1 MSSAQAGGSVILM
14 PLDGSEMS
22 EFALPYAAEVATALG
37 AEPVVARIV
46 ERTHWSGAGSGYLVA
61 PQMYADLLA
70 IAEADAQKETQ
81 RAVARFSARGLAA
94 RRVVEY
100 AISPAQLVEISERE
114 HASFV
119 VMATHGRS
127 GMARATL
134 GSVADHVTRHG
145 YCPTLLVRARGRLP
159 EHPALADALL
169 PLDGS
174 AMSEVALPT
183 LARLAGKLV
192 QRVTLLRVIEP
203 DARSG
208 ISDTAQQGLDAIRE
222 RIEQEMESLRGHVE
236 TLLLWGAPGQQILEE
251 SKHHDL
257 IIMATHGETG
267 ATRWAFGSVADEA
280 LHDART
286 PLLLTHPATRAG
298 K

>member
-1 MSSAQAGGSVILM
+1 MSSAQTGKSVVLM
-14 PLDGSEMS
+14 PLDGSDMS
-22 EFALPYAAEVATALG
+22 EFALPYTAELAVALD
-37 AEPVVARIV
+37 AEPVVARII

-61 PQMYADLLA
+61 PQMYADLLE
-70 IAEADAQKETQ
+70 IAEKDAQKETQ
-81 RAVARFSARGLAA
+81 LAVGRLSARGLTA

-100 AISPAQLVEISERE
+100 AVSPANLVEISERE

-145 YCPTLLVRARGRLP
+145 HCPTLLVQARGRLP

-183 LARLAGKLV
+183 LATLAGKLV
-192 QRVTLLRVIEP
+192 KKVTLLRVIHP

-208 ISDTAQQGLDAIRE
+208 TSAEAQKGLDAARE
-222 RIEQEMESLRGHVE
+222 RIEREMESLRGHVE
-236 TLLLWGAPGQQILEE
+236 TLLLWGMPGQQILEE
-251 SKHHDL
+251 SLHHDL

-286 PLLLTHPATRAG
+286 PLLLTRPLTRSG